1 VKIIHFFWVVVLTIC
16 VGQSATAMD
25 LKLGVVDIARVLEES
40 PQAEKARTDLQAEF
54 TPREQRLVDTQK
66 KIQTLEGQLGR
77 DSAIMSESERSK
89 LQRNILSKKR
99 DFKRNQE
106 EFGDDL
112 NFKRNEILEKLQ
124 KDLISSIRDYAK
136 SEGFDILFAEGV
148 IYANDSINITEKML
162 EKLKK

>member
-1 VKIIHFFWVVVLTIC
+1 MKIIHLLLVLVLTIC
-16 VGQSATAMD
+16 VGQSASALD

-40 PQAEKARTDLQAEF
+40 PQAEKARTALQEEF

-66 KIQTLEGQLGR
+66 KIHSLEEQLER
-77 DSAIMSESERSK
+77 DAAIMSESERSK

-106 EFGDDL
+106 EFRDDL

-124 KDLISSIRDYAK
+124 RDLIGSIRDYAK
-136 SEGFDILFAEGV
+136 AEGFDILFAEGV
-148 IYANDSINITEKML
+148 IYANDSINITEKVL